1 MKTRYILLCCCIV
14 LLKFDSIRAQEV
26 ISLSNPSFED
36 TPHIG
41 NSSTSIKQWHDC
53 GQKGETPPDIQPN
66 IDPFKEPFFGVTTK
80 AYDGKTYL
88 GMVTRDN
95 ETFEGIGQKLEKP
108 LLAGRTYAFNLFL
121 ARSATYISLGRTGS
135 SKNKPAEY
143 TNPITIRIFGGN
155 DYCEQS
161 QLLATTE
168 PVTNSEWKDYSLVFT
183 PNKEYNYILIQAFYK
198 TPTLFPYNG
207 NILVDHLSDIVEVV
221 NENKSLIS
229 PEFRLKT
236 EGLDSEKYE
245 KELASFKLSLKGS
258 LSYATRKEI
267 DSIVVD
273 VVDRLTQKNM
283 EIPLKIGVM
292 RHADQFDQQ
301 IKQDGLRQ
309 FVLNTP
315 KDELSKIIRCL
326 EVMDIRE
333 PLNILKNTAWIFT
346 KENKTEA
353 DIIYFENSDEL
364 WLEWIASESISDLR
378 WKYFQRNKDAIIQE
392 IVDLY

>member
-1 MKTRYILLCCCIV
+1 M
-14 LLKFDSIRAQEV
+14 
-26 ISLSNPSFED
+26 
-36 TPHIG
+36 
-41 NSSTSIKQWHDC
+41 
-53 GQKGETPPDIQPN
+53 
-66 IDPFKEPFFGVTTK
+66 
-80 AYDGKTYL
+80 
-88 GMVTRDN
+88 
-95 ETFEGIGQKLEKP
+95 
-108 LLAGRTYAFNLFL
+108 
-121 ARSATYISLGRTGS
+121 
-135 SKNKPAEY
+135 
-143 TNPITIRIFGGN
+143 
-155 DYCEQS
+155 
-161 QLLATTE
+161 
-168 PVTNSEWKDYSLVFT
+168 
-183 PNKEYNYILIQAFYK
+183 IQAFYK